1 MKKSFPV
8 RFFGTASFLALA
20 MCAGLSLG
28 ATTVRAQGA
37 DENVSVMGGPV
48 PSAPDAPSANAQGG
62 TPPQPVSIAPAEE
75 ATITAAPESE
85 SELAPPPEITA
96 GTQAEVPVTTPVGVS
111 PQTATPT
118 ADIPAATTTTAAPAA
133 PAQDGLTPLPE
144 QVDGSV
150 QGTNVMGDSG
160 VQQRHSGTYYDA
172 DALVPDSDLSSA
184 GATGPRKVDP
194 AYEPGQKYIVVKKGP
209 GASSFEGQYTAATRA
224 LKLGRYAAA
233 MEMFEKLYKKNH
245 KDARVLM
252 GLAVAQQGAGFSESA
267 ARTYEDLLEIQPN
280 NADAIVNL
288 MGIMRSQ
295 YPSVTLKKL
304 TELRGKYPSNPGI
317 PAQMGLVNAELKNYD
332 DAIRYF
338 EVAASM
344 EPRNASHIFNMAI
357 VADQKG
363 DSSKAIRFYEQAL
376 QMDASYGDNA
386 NSLPREQIYDRLV
399 VLRRKV

>member
-1 MKKSFPV
+1 MKKSFSF

-20 MCAGLSLG
+20 LCAGLSFG
-28 ATTVRAQGA
+28 ASAARAQGG
-37 DENVSVMGGPV
+37 DENVSVMGGTPV
-48 PSAPDAPSANAQGG
+48 PSTPDAPSATAQ
-62 TPPQPVSIAPAEE
+62 PPQPVAIAPAEE
-75 ATITAAPESE
+75 TTVTAAPEAD
-85 SELAPPPEITA
+85 SELAPPPEITSE
-96 GTQAEVPVTTPVGVS
+96 TQAVIPVTTPVG
-111 PQTATPT
+111 A
-118 ADIPAATTTTAAPAA
+118 PAADPSATAAPVATATTTAAPAA
-133 PAQDGLTPLPE
+133 PAQEGLIPLPE
-144 QVDGSV
+144 QIDGSV

-160 VQQRHSGTYYDA
+160 VQQRHSGTYYDSN
-172 DALVPDSDLSSA
+172 ALVPDSDLSSA

-194 AYEPGQKYIVVKKGP
+194 AYEPGQKYIIVEKGP
-209 GASSFEGQYTAATRA
+209 GASSFQGQYTAATRA

-252 GLAVAQQGAGFSESA
+252 GLAVAQQGAGFNESA
-267 ARTYEDLLEIQPN
+267 ARTYEDLLKVQPN

-304 TELRGKYPSNPGI
+304 IELRGKYPSNPGI

-332 DAIRYF
+332 DAIRAF

-344 EPRNASHIFNMAI
+344 DPRNSSHIYNMAI

-363 DSSKAIRFYEQAL
+363 DTAKAIRYYEQAL
-376 QMDASYGDNA
+376 QLDASYGDSA